1 MMSEKADITD
11 RLMRVEEVAE
21 MLQLAPS
28 TVYRLAAEGLMPSLK
43 VCGVRRFS
51 RPAIL
56 SWLETKDEN
65 RRRNRRRTVDSER
78 P

>member
-1 MMSEKADITD
+1 MKSEKADITD

-51 RPAIL
+51 RKTIL
-56 SWLETKDEN
+56 NWLETKTEKRQRC
-65 RRRNRRRTVDSER
+65 RRQAANLEGA
-78 P
+78 